1 MQLRTPLDQL
11 QELPNTNTHIVIE
24 QRVRYYSLLT
34 SDLFTST
41 ETILR
46 VVVVEAAVSSSPLFP
61 ACSVTMDA

>member
-46 VVVVEAAVSSSPLFP
+46 VVVVEATVSGSPLFP
-61 ACSVTMDA
+61 AFSFTMDA

>member
-1 MQLRTPLDQL
+1 MKLRTPLDQL
-11 QELPNTNTHIVIE
+11 QELPNTNAHIVIE
-24 QRVRYYSLLT
+24 QKIYYLLT